1 MTATTRTPVAGAP
14 GLDTALLAVG
24 VVAISLSGP
33 LVREAAAGALAIAC
47 WRNLLAAGVLLPV
60 VGGRRALRAQVGRTT
75 TRERRLVLAS
85 GALLAAHFATWV
97 PSLSYTTVASSTAL
111 VCTQPVWAAVIGRRR
126 GEPAGRRTGA
136 GIALALVGVVLLT
149 GVDLSVSGRALFGD
163 LLALVGGM
171 LAAAYTSVGAEV
183 RRTVSTT
190 VYTTG
195 SYTVAA
201 ALLAGAAVAGGQAL
215 GGYDARTWWVLVG
228 LTAGPQFLGH
238 SLFNR
243 VVGVLGATVVSVVIL
258 LEAVGSPLI
267 AWWWQG
273 ETPPVAAVPAAALL
287 LGGVAL
293 VVTDPRRR
301 IAPAA
306 AEPPPAT

>member
-1 MTATTRTPVAGAP
+1 
-14 GLDTALLAVG
+14 
-24 VVAISLSGP
+24 

-47 WRNLLAAGVLLPV
+47 WRNLFAAGVLLPV
-60 VGGRRALRAQVGRTT
+60 VGGRRALRVEVGQTT
-75 TRERRLVLAS
+75 IRERRLVVAS

-97 PSLSYTTVASSTAL
+97 PSLSFTTVASSTAL
-111 VCTQPVWAAVIGRRR
+111 VCTQPVWAALIGRWR

-136 GIALALVGVVLLT
+136 GIAVALVGVLLLT
-149 GVDLSVSGRALFGD
+149 GVDLSVSGRALYGD
-163 LLALVGGM
+163 LLALVGGV

-190 VYTTG
+190 VYTAG

-201 ALLAGAAVAGGQAL
+201 VLLAAAAAAGGQAL
-215 GGYDARTWWVLVG
+215 GGYDARTWWVLIA
-228 LTAGPQFLGH
+228 LTVGPQFLGH

-243 VVGVLGATVVSVVIL
+243 VVAVLGATVVSVVIL

-273 ETPPVAAVPAAALL
+273 ETPPVAALPAAALL

-301 IAPAA
+301 LAPDL